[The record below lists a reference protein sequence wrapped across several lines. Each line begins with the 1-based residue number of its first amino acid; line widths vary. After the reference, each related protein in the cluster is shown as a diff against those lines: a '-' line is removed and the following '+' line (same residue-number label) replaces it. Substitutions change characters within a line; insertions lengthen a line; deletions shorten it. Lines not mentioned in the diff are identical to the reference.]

1 MTTYQLLFR
10 QYFKRSCFSGESDD
24 VMRTLEVDTTQIV
37 SPGPEMSCQEKLS
50 SDVSAMGNTKSFSN
64 TDKQNSQ
71 EILIDTVNEN
81 IKRVCSS
88 PEYKSNEKCQL
99 IIQKVLN
106 VVVDATNEKELCE
119 NMKNQNLQDFI
130 IPLKESDIKQLCQ
143 NSSAEQQSDANI
155 GIIPSEP
162 VLQEASNN
170 NTTSEQTPN
179 KKLRSVVTENVRILK
194 KSPSYSH
201 DQISQMSVKLVSEIL
216 EKANTEVEITKSLK
230 QYNLGYFS
238 REDKT
243 EFWSDREESM
253 SRLIMETLEEDE
265 EQDESAEED
274 LCKNAVKELHKE
286 DTPILASKKTC
297 DFDSN
302 LECMESQDEVTVE
315 PSKEAV
321 NESCQAAVDS
331 VKPMEHT
338 VEQSIAQKDAVSDSS
353 VLPINV
359 GDIPSVE
366 AKALD
371 TVTRSRPK
379 MNKGRRPQTR
389 AGRKKVEEIP
399 LFSTVVS
406 IGKEDLADDGTNPS
420 IITSLVDTSNVVK
433 EFCVNLEIPL
443 DEKVETERSNLITI
457 INKNISKICKEEDYN
472 RNETSQ
478 RKVRTLFN
486 IITESKTAEEIY
498 DQIELEGLQYFA
510 ELESVGQSSSP
521 MIETPEEM
529 VAMQKSTSPPV
540 IEKPEE
546 DKSIVSKILSEIN
559 TPKLQRRELEKS
571 RTAGDIHPK
580 KEVTICTITR
590 NKASRRVK
598 KFKTS
603 KSTTSLDKIGI
614 SSDSNS
620 RSSESDAHSSA
631 EILKTR
637 SKSPSVQPCPLP
649 EIIPS
654 LELTGELNDRLTPK
668 TDNDDDK
675 EQSTEQTLQ
684 ASLTSGQSPQ
694 PCQISDHPK
703 QSSKI
708 PEQSSPPD
716 QMSELQR
723 QSGQMSDQPPQ
734 PGLISDQP
742 TQPGLISEQ
751 PAQPG
756 QRTEQPCQPGQ
767 ISDKSSNEAN
777 PEKTET
783 GCEKTEKESNIK
795 EPIKNKSIKTKSLS
809 FSLDE
814 EEKSEERES
823 VDLSLTP
830 EVIERK
836 QQSAKAQKNFSEALR
851 ENKHRREK
859 KKKQTH
865 IDENSIVSRIL
876 GEKRKSETKEPTM
889 PDKKEEEKMPNE
901 TRREKTIS
909 ECSDNLPDLCPIEG
923 DETPEADFIDE
934 NDPEFAER
942 SFDFEVNEEELPCNL
957 SKRKSSSLFFMTD
970 LDDEEDAEDTK
981 SDASEDESFTDANEH
996 LSHDETVKIIPLIKE
1011 VLTSTLKEGFSNTQ
1025 DNDLNIDKISANLLS
1040 PLTTLV
1046 KAIVD
1051 EKLTAGSSK
1060 GHSPLFTPDVN
1071 SENQCLVS
1079 TSETEKEVE
1088 ATRVE
1093 EEREIDGDAF
1103 DESMKRLEFIES
1115 SFKTII
1121 SEETTSVPAIQHTQ
1135 DQNQVE
1141 DRLERIKLIMASTME
1156 QEEKLRQIDSI
1167 LKEGTTI
1174 E

>member
-1 MTTYQLLFR
+1 M
-10 QYFKRSCFSGESDD
+10 K
-24 VMRTLEVDTTQIV
+24 TLEVDTTQIV

-106 VVVDATNEKELCE
+106 VVVDATNENELCE

-130 IPLKESDIKQLCQ
+130 NPLNESDIKQLCQ
-143 NSSAEQQSDANI
+143 NSSAEKQSDANI
-155 GIIPSEP
+155 GITPSEP

-170 NTTSEQTPN
+170 NTTSEETPN

-216 EKANTEVEITKSLK
+216 EKAKTEQEITKSLK

-253 SRLIMETLEEDE
+253 SRLIMDTLEEDE
-265 EQDESAEED
+265 EQEESAEED
-274 LCKNAVKELHKE
+274 MCKELHKE
-286 DTPILASKKTC
+286 DTPILASPKTC

-302 LECMESQDEVTVE
+302 LKCMESQDEVTSE
-315 PSKEAV
+315 SSKEEV
-321 NESCQAAVDS
+321 DKSCIDEYS
-331 VKPMEHT
+331 IKPMEHT
-338 VEQSIAQKDAVSDSS
+338 ENQPTAQKSAVFDSS
-353 VLPINV
+353 VLPINI

-371 TVTRSRPK
+371 SVTRSRPK

-389 AGRKKVEEIP
+389 AGRKKVEEIS
-399 LFSTVVS
+399 LFSTVMS
-406 IGKEDLADDGTNPS
+406 IEEEDIPDDGTHPS
-420 IITSLVDTSNVVK
+420 LIQTSLADTEQESSMS
-433 EFCVNLEIPL
+433 LETPRTI
-443 DEKVETERSNLITI
+443 DEKVENERSNLITI
-457 INKNISKICKEEDYN
+457 INKNISKICKEDDYN
-472 RNETSQ
+472 KNETSQ

-510 ELESVGQSSSP
+510 ELAPVRQSRSPSVT
-521 MIETPEEM
+521 EKPEEM

-559 TPKLQRRELEKS
+559 TPKLPRHELEKS

-637 SKSPSVQPCPLP
+637 SKSPSVQPSPLP
-649 EIIPS
+649 ENVS
-654 LELTGELNDRLTPK
+654 SSELTGEFNERLTPK
-668 TDNDDDK
+668 TNNDDDK
-675 EQSTEQTLQ
+675 EQSTEKIIQD
-684 ASLTSGQSPQ
+684 SLTAGQPPES
-694 PCQISDHPK
+694 CQISEDSTQPG
-703 QSSKI
+703 QL
-708 PEQSSPPD
+708 PEEPS
-716 QMSELQR
+716 
-723 QSGQMSDQPPQ
+723 QSGQLPQEPSPP
-734 PGLISDQP
+734 
-742 TQPGLISEQ
+742 T
-751 PAQPG
+751 
-756 QRTEQPCQPGQ
+756 
-767 ISDKSSNEAN
+767 NEAN
-777 PEKTET
+777 LKKTDNGCQKTE
-783 GCEKTEKESNIK
+783 K
-795 EPIKNKSIKTKSLS
+795 EPIKNISIKTKSLS

-814 EEKSEERES
+814 EEKSEEREN

-830 EVIERK
+830 EMIERK

-851 ENKHRREK
+851 ENKHRREIK
-859 KKKQTH
+859 KRQTN

-876 GEKRKSETKEPTM
+876 GEKRTSTTKEPTM
-889 PDKKEEEKMPNE
+889 PHKKEEEKMPNE
-901 TRREKTIS
+901 ARREKTIS

-923 DETPEADFIDE
+923 DEADFIDE
-934 NDPEFAER
+934 NDPEFSDR
-942 SFDFEVNEEELPCNL
+942 NYDFEIHDEEQPCNL
-957 SKRKSSSLFFMTD
+957 SKRKSGSLFFMTD
-970 LDDEEDAEDTK
+970 FDDEDDAEETK
-981 SDASEDESFTDANEH
+981 SENSEDESFTDANEH
-996 LSHDETVKIIPLIKE
+996 LSHDETVKIIPLIQE
-1011 VLTSTLKEGFSNTQ
+1011 VLTSTLKEGFSDTQ
-1025 DNDLNIDKISANLLS
+1025 GSEVNIDKISANLLS

-1046 KAIVD
+1046 KSIVD
-1051 EKLTAGSSK
+1051 EKLTSGSSK
-1060 GHSPLFTPDVN
+1060 GHSPLCTPDVN

-1079 TSETEKEVE
+1079 TSENELE

-1093 EEREIDGDAF
+1093 EEGEIDVDAF

-1121 SEETTSVPAIQHTQ
+1121 SEEADSVPAIQHIQ

-1141 DRLERIKLIMASTME
+1141 DRLERIKMIMASTID
-1156 QEEKLRQIDSI
+1156 QEEKLRQIDII
-1167 LKEGTTI
+1167 LKEGTDV
-1174 E
+1174 